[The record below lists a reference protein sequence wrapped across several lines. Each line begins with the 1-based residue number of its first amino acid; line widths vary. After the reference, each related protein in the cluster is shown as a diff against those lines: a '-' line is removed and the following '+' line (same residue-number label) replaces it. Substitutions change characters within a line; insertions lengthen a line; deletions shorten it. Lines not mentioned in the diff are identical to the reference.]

1 MQFNQAHPL
10 HHFNA
15 LPDDELLARVLLFK
29 SAKERLQLFP
39 RVNRR
44 FQRVCQLRL
53 AWQKVHE
60 IHIYDPNTPEYRID
74 ETIDAQE
81 TSYIISIFNRR
92 AGGPSEHLRFK
103 SAYDPDEDD
112 QKYKLENANEFH
124 KVSQSVECC

>member
-39 RVNRR
+39 RVSRR
-44 FQRVCQLRL
+44 FHRACQLRL
-53 AWQKVHE
+53 AWQKVHR
-60 IHIYDPNTPEYRID
+60 IFIYDPNNPEYRID
-74 ETIDAQE
+74 KTIDEQE
-81 TSYIISIFNRR
+81 TSYVISIFNRV
-92 AGGPSEHLRFK
+92 GGPSEHLRFK
-103 SAYDPDEDD
+103 SAYDPDEGD
-112 QKYKLENANEFH
+112 QKYTLQNAHDFH